1 MPFVRLQNFLHNSN
15 WWPFFSGVGLNQIY
29 ATNNQDLNEYFT
41 FSFHLQLA
49 IPSLSSDESPPKQE
63 QHNFYCRFPQKH
75 FVESPEAYPV
85 NNVLESIWTGL
96 YSDILTTWLLS
107 KSYHQIWA
115 KIFSLRNVLFK
126 CKYQRTGSTEFLIA
140 VHPLFFT
147 MGNCL
152 CWVGNG
158 RHRTIISTTKIL

>member
-1 MPFVRLQNFLHNSN
+1 MQQINKIWMNILHFLFTYN
-15 WWPFFSGVGLNQIY
+15 WPFHHFLQ
-29 ATNNQDLNEYFT
+29 TNLRPNKLNER
-41 FSFHLQLA
+41 
-49 IPSLSSDESPPKQE
+49 
-63 QHNFYCRFPQKH
+63 HNFYCRFPQKH

-115 KIFSLRNVLFK
+115 KIVSLRNVLFK
-126 CKYQRTGSTEFLIA
+126 CKYQHTGSTEFLIA

-152 CWVGNG
+152 CWVGKG